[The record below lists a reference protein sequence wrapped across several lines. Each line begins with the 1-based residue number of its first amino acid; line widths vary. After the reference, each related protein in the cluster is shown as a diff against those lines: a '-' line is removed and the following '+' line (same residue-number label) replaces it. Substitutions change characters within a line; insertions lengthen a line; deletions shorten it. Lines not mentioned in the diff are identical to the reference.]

1 MPTYEYRCP
10 DGHTFDRRAKMS
22 EAASE
27 LECPVCGKIATRQLS
42 GGAALVF
49 KGSGFYLTDYG
60 KNAHRGTAP
69 ETVNASKNRESSDG
83 DSKSGDKSGDSK
95 QSESKSVDAKSS
107 DNKSSDSKSSDSK
120 SSDSKSSDS
129 KSSGTK
135 SAESKASDKSGGGSS
150 ASTNAPTKKSDS

>member
-1 MPTYEYRCP
+1 MFE
-10 DGHTFDRRAKMS
+10 RRAKMS

-69 ETVNASKNRESSDG
+69 ETANSGRKRESSDG
-83 DSKSGDKSGDSK
+83 DSKSSDKSGDSK
-95 QSESKSVDAKSS
+95 PSEAKNADTKSS
-107 DNKSSDSKSSDSK
+107 DA
-120 SSDSKSSDS
+120 KSSDS

-135 SAESKASDKSGGGSS
+135 TESKASDKSGGSSSS
-150 ASTNAPTKKSDS
+150 ASAPTKKSDS

>member
-10 DGHTFDRRAKMS
+10 DGHTFERRAKMS

-69 ETVNASKNRESSDG
+69 ETASSGKKRESSDG
-83 DSKSGDKSGDSK
+83 DSKSSDKSGDSK
-95 QSESKSVDAKSS
+95 PSETKSADTKSS
-107 DNKSSDSKSSDSK
+107 DA
-120 SSDSKSSDS
+120 KSSDS

-135 SAESKASDKSGGGSS
+135 TAESKASDKSGGSS
-150 ASTNAPTKKSDS
+150 ASTNTPTKKSDS

>member
-1 MPTYEYRCP
+1 MRI
-10 DGHTFDRRAKMS
+10 S

-69 ETVNASKNRESSDG
+69 ETANSGKKRESSDG
-83 DSKSGDKSGDSK
+83 DSKSSDKAGDSK
-95 QSESKSVDAKSS
+95 PSETKSADTKSS
-107 DNKSSDSKSSDSK
+107 DA
-120 SSDSKSSDS
+120 KSSDS

-135 SAESKASDKSGGGSS
+135 TESKASDKSGGSSSS
-150 ASTNAPTKKSDS
+150 ASAPTKKSDS

>member
-10 DGHTFDRRAKMS
+10 DGHTFERRAKMS

-69 ETVNASKNRESSDG
+69 ETANSGKKRESSDG
-83 DSKSGDKSGDSK
+83 ESKNSDKSGDSK
-95 QSESKSVDAKSS
+95 PSETKSADTKSS
-107 DNKSSDSKSSDSK
+107 DA
-120 SSDSKSSDS
+120 KSSDS

-135 SAESKASDKSGGGSS
+135 TESKASDKSGGSSSS
-150 ASTNAPTKKSDS
+150 ATTPTKKSDS

>member
-10 DGHTFDRRAKMS
+10 DGHTFERRAKMS

-69 ETVNASKNRESSDG
+69 ETASSGKKRESSDG
-83 DSKSGDKSGDSK
+83 
-95 QSESKSVDAKSS
+95 ESKSS
-107 DNKSSDSKSSDSK
+107 DKSSDSKPSETKSADTK
-120 SSDSKSSDS
+120 SSDAKSSDS

-135 SAESKASDKSGGGSS
+135 TAESKASDKSGGSS

>member
-10 DGHTFDRRAKMS
+10 DGHTFERRAKMS

-42 GGAALVF
+42 GGAGLVF

-69 ETVNASKNRESSDG
+69 DAANGSRKSRDSADG
-83 DSKSGDKSGDSK
+83 
-95 QSESKSVDAKSS
+95 
-107 DNKSSDSKSSDSK
+107 DSKSSDSSPSTAKPVEAK
-120 SSDSKSSDS
+120 SSDTKSSDA
-129 KSSGTK
+129 KP
-135 SAESKASDKSGGGSS
+135 AESKSTDKAGGASSTTSS
-150 ASTNAPTKKSDS
+150 SPSKKSDQ

>member
-10 DGHTFDRRAKMS
+10 DGHTFERRAKMS

-69 ETVNASKNRESSDG
+69 ETANSGKKRESSDG
-83 DSKSGDKSGDSK
+83 DSKSSDKAGDSK
-95 QSESKSVDAKSS
+95 PSETKSADTKSS
-107 DNKSSDSKSSDSK
+107 DA
-120 SSDSKSSDS
+120 KSSDS

-135 SAESKASDKSGGGSS
+135 TAESKASDKSGGSS
-150 ASTNAPTKKSDS
+150 ASTNAPPKKSDS